1 LRCPVCC
8 FGFIGNPPLQIK
20 KSARDFVPAR
30 FKLSPRMSSFEIT
43 GVPVDELNLFLAGA
57 HPDPFRILGP
67 HRVGDD
73 LVVRVFRP
81 DAKEVSIILPGK
93 EKQPVAANSLRPEG
107 FFQATLPNTKRTCDY
122 QIRLTGWDGSTALV
136 RDPYCY
142 GLIMGELD
150 LHLFAE
156 GNNLR
161 LYEQFGAHLRT
172 IDGDSGTYFAVWAP
186 NAQRVS
192 VVGDFNGWDGRV
204 NPMRRLLGSGVWELF
219 LPGVGEGAHYKFEI
233 RTPRGALLLKA
244 DPFGFFS
251 QHGKETSSMV
261 YNLARYQWS
270 DADWMRARPDQKL
283 QNSPISIYEV
293 HLGSWRRKP
302 DEKNRSLSYLE
313 LAETLIPYVLDM
325 GYTHIELLPIA
336 EHPFEG
342 SWGYQVTNYFAPTSR
357 FGNPDEF
364 RHFVDKCHQAGIGV
378 IMDWVPA
385 HFPKDI
391 HALAE
396 FDGTDLYEHAD
407 PRQGEHQDWGTLIFN
422 FGRNEVRNF
431 LIGNALFWLDKYHI
445 DGLRVDAV
453 ASMLYLDYSR
463 KAGEWIPN
471 AFGGRENLDAVHF
484 LKRFNEVCYEQ
495 FPGIMTIAEES
506 TAWPGVSRP
515 TYLGGLGFGF
525 KWNMGWMHDFLHYM
539 SLDPIFRRFHHNNI
553 TFSLM
558 YAFAEH
564 FVLVLSHDEVVHGK
578 RSLLNKMPGD
588 EWQQFANLRMFY
600 AWMYAHPGKKLLFMG
615 SEFGQRREWN
625 HDGQLDWDLMEL
637 PKHDGVRRLVQHLN
651 YVYKNE
657 PALWEC
663 DDTHEGFEW
672 IDFHDSENSVVAFL
686 RRSRDESIIVF
697 AVNATPMAR
706 HGYRLGVPGAGFY
719 RELINT
725 DAETYGGS
733 NIGNMGG
740 FAAEDFPWQG
750 RTHSLLISLPPLA
763 TIAFKLEKSDAS

>member
-1 LRCPVCC
+1 
-8 FGFIGNPPLQIK
+8 
-20 KSARDFVPAR
+20 
-30 FKLSPRMSSFEIT
+30 MSSFEIT
-43 GVPVDELNLFLAGA
+43 GLPVDELNLFLAGA

-81 DAKEVSIILPGK
+81 DAKEVSIVLDGND
-93 EKQPVAANSLRPEG
+93 QQFVADRLRPEG
-107 FFQATLPNTKRTCDY
+107 FFQATVPGKKRDCDY
-122 QIRLTGWDGSTALV
+122 SVQLIGWDGSTALV

-142 GLIMGELD
+142 GLIMGEMD
-150 LHLFAE
+150 LHLFSE
-156 GNNLR
+156 GNHLR

-172 IDGDSGTYFAVWAP
+172 IGDTEGVYFAVWAP

-219 LPGVGEGAHYKFEI
+219 LPGVSEGAHYKFEI
-233 RTPRGALLLKA
+233 RTQRGALLLKS

-261 YNLARYQWS
+261 YNLNRYQWS
-270 DADWMRARPDQKL
+270 DRDWMKARPDHKL
-283 QNSPISIYEV
+283 QTRPISIYEV
-293 HLGSWRRKP
+293 HLGSWRRKAE
-302 DEKNRSLSYLE
+302 EKNRSLSYLE
-313 LAETLIPYVLDM
+313 LSEELIAYVLEM

-342 SWGYQVTNYFAPTSR
+342 SWGYQVTNYYAPTSR
-357 FGNPDEF
+357 FGTPDEF
-364 RHFVDKCHQAGIGV
+364 RHFVDKCHQAGIGL

-463 KAGEWIPN
+463 KAGEWVPN
-471 AFGGRENLDAVHF
+471 AFGGRENLEAVYF
-484 LKRFNEVCYEQ
+484 LKRFNEVCYER

-506 TAWPGVSRP
+506 TAWPGVTQP

-539 SLDPIFRRFHHNNI
+539 ALDPIFRRFHHNSI

-564 FVLVLSHDEVVHGK
+564 FILVLSHDEVVHGK

-588 EWQQFANLRMFY
+588 EWQQFANLRMFL
-600 AWMYAHPGKKLLFMG
+600 AWMYGHPGKKLLFMG
-615 SEFGQRREWN
+615 GEFGQRREWN
-625 HDGQLDWDLMEL
+625 HDGQLDWEL
-637 PKHDGVRRLVQHLN
+637 VNQPKHDGLRRLVQHLN

-657 PALWEC
+657 AALWDC
-663 DDTHEGFEW
+663 DDSHEGFEW
-672 IDFHDSENSVVAFL
+672 IDFHDSENSVVAFM
-686 RRSRDESIIVF
+686 RRSRDGGIIVF
-697 AVNATPMAR
+697 AVNATPVAR
-706 HGYRLGVPGAGFY
+706 QGYRLGVPVAGFY
-719 RELINT
+719 REIINT
-725 DAETYGGS
+725 DAETYGGG

-740 FAAEDFPWQG
+740 FEAEDFPWQG
-750 RTHSLLISLPPLA
+750 RTHSLMISLPPLA
-763 TIAFKLEKSDAS
+763 TVAFKLEHSA

>member
-1 LRCPVCC
+1 
-8 FGFIGNPPLQIK
+8 
-20 KSARDFVPAR
+20 
-30 FKLSPRMSSFEIT
+30 MSSFEIT
-43 GVPVDELNLFLAGA
+43 GLPLDELDVFLAGA

-67 HRVGDD
+67 HRLGDE
-73 LVVRVFRP
+73 LAIRIFRP
-81 DAKEVSIILPGK
+81 DAKEVSIVLPGQK
-93 EKQPVAANSLRPEG
+93 EQSFPARQLRREG
-107 FFQATLPNTKRTCDY
+107 FFQATLPGMRRDLDY
-122 QIRLTGWDGSTALV
+122 RVQLTGSDDSTAVV
-136 RDPYCY
+136 RDPYSY
-142 GLIMGELD
+142 GIIMGEVD

-156 GNNLR
+156 GNHLQI
-161 LYEQFGAHLRT
+161 YEKFGAHLRT
-172 IDGDSGTYFAVWAP
+172 IGNAHGVYFSVWAP

-219 LPGVGEGAHYKFEI
+219 LPEIEEGVHYKFEI
-233 RTPRGALLLKA
+233 RTPGGALLLKS

-251 QHGKETSSMV
+251 QHGIQTSSMV
-261 YNLARYQWS
+261 YNLDRYQWR
-270 DADWMRARPDQKL
+270 DGAWMEARAARPL
-283 QNSPISIYEV
+283 PTSAMSVYEV
-293 HLGSWRRKP
+293 HLGSWRRKT
-302 DEKNRSLSYLE
+302 EEGNRPLSYLE
-313 LAETLIPYVLDM
+313 LSETLIPYVVEM
-325 GYTHIELLPIA
+325 GYTHIELMPVA

-342 SWGYQVTNYFAPTSR
+342 SWGYQVTNYYAPTSR
-357 FGNPDEF
+357 FGTPDEF
-364 RHFVDKCHQAGIGV
+364 REFVDKCHQAGIGV

-385 HFPKDI
+385 HFPKDA
-391 HALAE
+391 HGLAE

-463 KAGEWIPN
+463 KAGEWVPN
-471 AFGGRENLDAVHF
+471 AFGGRENLEAVYF
-484 LKRFNEVCYEQ
+484 LKRFNEVCYER
-495 FPGIMTIAEES
+495 FPGIATIAEES

-515 TYLGGLGFGF
+515 THLGGLGFGF

-558 YAFAEH
+558 YAFQEH

-600 AWMYAHPGKKLLFMG
+600 AWMYGHPGKKLLFMG

-625 HDGQLDWDLMEL
+625 HDRELDWDLLEL
-637 PKHDGVRRLVQHLN
+637 PRHDGLRRLVQHLN
-651 YVYKNE
+651 YVYKSE
-657 PALWEC
+657 PALWDL

-672 IDFHDSENSVVAFL
+672 IDFHDADNSVVAFM
-686 RRSRDESIIVF
+686 RRSRDGDVIVF
-697 AVNATPMAR
+697 VVNATPLVR
-706 HGYRLGVPGAGFY
+706 HGYRLGVPGGGFY
-719 RELINT
+719 REIINT

-733 NIGNMGG
+733 NVGNMGG
-740 FAAEDFPWQG
+740 FEAEDFPWQG
-750 RTHSLLISLPPLA
+750 RTHSLMISLPPLA
-763 TIAFKLEKSDAS
+763 VVAFKLDKTATPPER

>member
-1 LRCPVCC
+1 
-8 FGFIGNPPLQIK
+8 
-20 KSARDFVPAR
+20 
-30 FKLSPRMSSFEIT
+30 MSSFEIT

-740 FAAEDFPWQG
+740 FAADDFPWQG

-763 TIAFKLEKSDAS
+763 TVAFKLEKSDAS

>member
-1 LRCPVCC
+1 
-8 FGFIGNPPLQIK
+8 
-20 KSARDFVPAR
+20 
-30 FKLSPRMSSFEIT
+30 MSSFEIT
-43 GVPVDELNLFLAGA
+43 GVPIDELDVFLAGA

-81 DAKEVSIILPGK
+81 DAKEVSIVLSGEEERRFEAIR
-93 EKQPVAANSLRPEG
+93 LRPEG
-107 FFQATLPNTKRTCDY
+107 FFQATLPGTKRDVDY
-122 QIRLTGWDGSTALV
+122 RVHLTGWDGTAALV
-136 RDPYCY
+136 HDPYAY
-142 GLIMGELD
+142 GLILGEVD
-150 LHLFAE
+150 LHLFSE
-156 GNNLR
+156 GNHLQ
-161 LYEQFGAHLRT
+161 LYDKFGAHLRNFGGV
-172 IDGDSGTYFAVWAP
+172 DGVYFAVWAP

-192 VVGDFNGWDGRV
+192 IVGDFNGWDGRV

-233 RTPRGALLLKA
+233 RTPRGDLLLKA

-251 QHGKETSSMV
+251 QHGKQTSSLV
-261 YNLARYQWS
+261 YNLDRYRWS
-270 DADWMRARPDQKL
+270 DGEWMEARLARGLPT
-283 QNSPISIYEV
+283 SAISIYEV
-293 HLGSWRRKP
+293 HLGSWRRKA
-302 DEKNRSLSYLE
+302 EEGNRSLSYLE
-313 LAETLIPYVLDM
+313 LSETLIPYVVEM
-325 GYTHIELLPIA
+325 GYTHIELMPVA

-342 SWGYQVTNYFAPTSR
+342 SWGYQVTNYYAPTSR
-357 FGNPDEF
+357 FGAPDEF

-385 HFPKDI
+385 HFPKDA

-431 LIGNALFWLDKYHI
+431 LIANALFWLDEYHI

-471 AFGGRENLDAVHF
+471 QFGGRENLEAVYF
-484 LKRFNEVCYEQ
+484 LKRVNEVCYER

-515 TYLGGLGFGF
+515 THLGGLGFGF

-558 YAFAEH
+558 YAFQEH

-600 AWMYAHPGKKLLFMG
+600 AWMYGHPGKKLLFMG
-615 SEFGQRREWN
+615 GEFGQRREWN
-625 HDGQLDWDLMEL
+625 HDRELDWEL
-637 PKHDGVRRLVQHLN
+637 VALPHHDGLRRLVQHLN
-651 YVYKNE
+651 FVYKNE
-657 PALWEC
+657 PALWDC

-672 IDFHDSENSVVAFL
+672 IDFHDADSSVVAFM
-686 RRSRDESIIVF
+686 RRSRDGGAIVF
-697 AVNATPMAR
+697 AVNATPMVR

-719 RELINT
+719 REIINT

-733 NIGNMGG
+733 NVGNMGG
-740 FAAEDFPWQG
+740 FEAEDFAWQG
-750 RTHSLLISLPPLA
+750 RTHSLMISLPPLA
-763 TIAFKLEKSDAS
+763 VVAFKREEPQPSAR

>member
-1 LRCPVCC
+1 
-8 FGFIGNPPLQIK
+8 
-20 KSARDFVPAR
+20 
-30 FKLSPRMSSFEIT
+30 MSSFEIT

-57 HPDPFRILGP
+57 HPDPFGILGP

-81 DAKEVSIILPGK
+81 DAKEVSIVIDRNDRPF
-93 EKQPVAANSLRPEG
+93 EADRLRPEG
-107 FFQATLPNTKRTCDY
+107 FFQATLPNATRDLDY
-122 QIRLTGWDGSTALV
+122 RLQITGWDGSEYTM
-136 RDPYCY
+136 RDPYGY
-142 GLIMGELD
+142 GPIMGEID
-150 LHLFAE
+150 LHLFSE
-156 GNNLR
+156 GQHWQ
-161 LYEQFGAHLRT
+161 LYEQFGAHLRGIGET
-172 IDGDSGTYFAVWAP
+172 EGVYFAVWAP

-219 LPGVGEGAHYKFEI
+219 LPEVSESAHYKFEI
-233 RTPRGALLLKA
+233 RTQRGALLLKA

-261 YNLARYQWS
+261 YNLDRYQWS
-270 DADWMRARPDQKL
+270 DRDWMKARPERKL
-283 QNSPISIYEV
+283 QTSPISIYEV
-293 HLGSWRRKP
+293 HLGSWRRKA
-302 DEKNRSLSYLE
+302 EERNRSLSYLE
-313 LAETLIPYVLDM
+313 LSEALIAYVLEM

-342 SWGYQVTNYFAPTSR
+342 SWGYQVTNYYAPTSR
-357 FGNPDEF
+357 FGSPDEF

-385 HFPKDI
+385 HFPKDA

-431 LIGNALFWLDKYHI
+431 LIGNALFWLEKYHI

-471 AFGGRENLDAVHF
+471 AFGGRENLEAVFF
-484 LKRFNEVCYEQ
+484 LKRFNEVCYER

-506 TAWPGVSRP
+506 TVWPGVSRP
-515 TYLGGLGFGF
+515 THLGGLGFGF

-539 SLDPIFRRFHHNNI
+539 ALDPVFRRFHHNNI

-564 FVLVLSHDEVVHGK
+564 FILVLSHDEVVHGK
-578 RSLLNKMPGD
+578 RSLLDKMPGD
-588 EWQQFANLRMFY
+588 EWQQFANLRMFF
-600 AWMYAHPGKKLLFMG
+600 AWMYGHPGKKLLFMG
-615 SEFGQRREWN
+615 GEFGQRREWN
-625 HDGQLDWDLMEL
+625 HDRELDWDLMAS
-637 PKHDGVRRLVQHLN
+637 PRHDGLRRLVQHLN

-657 PALWEC
+657 PALWDQ
-663 DDTHEGFEW
+663 DDKYEGFDW
-672 IDFHDSENSVVAFL
+672 IDFHDADNSVVAFL
-686 RRSRDESIIVF
+686 RKSRAGDVIAFV
-697 AVNATPMAR
+697 VNATPVV
-706 HGYRLGVPGAGFY
+706 HHNYRLGVPESGFY
-719 RELINT
+719 REIINT

-733 NIGNMGG
+733 NVGNYGGVQTQDVTWMGR
-740 FAAEDFPWQG
+740 QY
-750 RTHSLLISLPPLA
+750 SILIHLPPLA
-763 TIAFKLEKSDAS
+763 TVAFKLKR